1 MQFTWKNPLKE
12 TSYRS
17 GLLRKKSDATQF
29 RSHKSNRK
37 LSVVI
42 KYHSGAL
49 AGQFGPMQYTVLSC
63 AMHTDTFFMEFHL
76 LNILLLS
83 NNSAK
88 LAVKARQL
96 LTTSFSNKFSLF
108 QLSQLSQL
116 FNFYEQYWL
125 QYGLPFRYFF
135 GKETTIFP

>member
-1 MQFTWKNPLKE
+1 MDF
-12 TSYRS
+12 
-17 GLLRKKSDATQF
+17 LRKKSDATQF

-108 QLSQLSQL
+108 ELLRL
-116 FNFYEQYWL
+116 FKFYKWCWPMAL
-125 QYGLPFRYFF
+125 YGLPFRIS
-135 GKETTIFP
+135 IFSKKNLYTVDAHLRAALS

>member
-1 MQFTWKNPLKE
+1 MKE

-88 LAVKARQL
+88 LAVKSRQL
-96 LTTSFSNKFSLF
+96 LTSSFSNKFSLF
-108 QLSQLSQL
+108 QLSQL
-116 FNFYEQYWL
+116 FNFYEKYW
-125 QYGLPFRYFF
+125 PFTIQIFF
-135 GKETTIFP
+135 WKRNYI